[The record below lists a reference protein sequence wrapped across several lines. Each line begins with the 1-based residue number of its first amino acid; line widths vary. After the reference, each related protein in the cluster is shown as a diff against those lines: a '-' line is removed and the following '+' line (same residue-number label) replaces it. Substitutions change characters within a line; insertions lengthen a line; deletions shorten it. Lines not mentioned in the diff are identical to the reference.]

1 MVAENPTAV
10 VGGVALRGA
19 LPLMGAAVRVEQAGA
34 RARAAIP
41 QPLWSPPGDDDIV
54 RLVPV
59 ERV

>member
-1 MVAENPTAV
+1 
-10 VGGVALRGA
+10 LRGA